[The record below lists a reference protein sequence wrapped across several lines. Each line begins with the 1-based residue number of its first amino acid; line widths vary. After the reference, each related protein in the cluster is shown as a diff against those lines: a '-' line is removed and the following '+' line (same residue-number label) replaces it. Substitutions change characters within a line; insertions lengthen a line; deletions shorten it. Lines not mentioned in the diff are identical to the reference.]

1 MSRFILALPLLS
13 LALCSCHNDDS
24 ASVSQIYQVPI
35 ESQPI
40 VAVVP
45 VIDNTKTSYDWNLS
59 DELSSS
65 IYAHLAERDHLR
77 LVSSSKVRL
86 KTKPLLEKNNPFDSD
101 ISWIK
106 KNFRDEEFVVF
117 LELVEHE
124 EVLADARKKKPD
136 PEKSSAELR
145 MSLRIRAFDLRGSEP
160 VVVLQELAT
169 DTYFI
174 HPQFNQVNFYQVSW
188 KDPTF
193 EMSPVGLAHEKF
205 TKEIA
210 RRIDDYILL
219 TLNK

>member
-1 MSRFILALPLLS
+1 MSRFILALPLL
-13 LALCSCHNDDS
+13 ALSVCGCHNGDS
-24 ASVSQIYQVPI
+24 ISLSQLYQAPL

-45 VIDNTKTSYDWNLS
+45 VIDNTKANCDWNLS

-77 LVSSSKVRL
+77 LISSSKVRL
-86 KTKPLLEKNNPFDSD
+86 KTRPLLEKNNPFGSD
-101 ISWIK
+101 INWIK
-106 KNFRDEEFVVF
+106 RNFREEEFVVF

-145 MSLRIRAFDLRGSEP
+145 MSLRIRAFDLRGNEP

-169 DTYFI
+169 DAYFI

-193 EMSPVGLAHEKF
+193 EMSPMGLAHERF

-219 TLNK
+219 ALKK

>member
-13 LALCSCHNDDS
+13 LALCGCHNDDS
-24 ASVSQIYQVPI
+24 TSVSQMYQTPI

-45 VIDNTKTSYDWNLS
+45 VIDNTKISCDWNLS
-59 DELSSS
+59 DELSSA

-86 KTKPLLEKNNPFDSD
+86 KTKPLLEKNNPFDAD

-106 KNFRDEEFVVF
+106 KSFREEEFVVF

-124 EVLADARKKKPD
+124 EVLADARKKKPE
-136 PEKSSAELR
+136 PANSSAELR
-145 MSLRIRAFDLRGSEP
+145 MSLRIRAFDLRGNEP
-160 VVVLQELAT
+160 VVVLQELAS
-169 DTYFI
+169 DAYFI

-193 EMSPVGLAHEKF
+193 EMSPMGLAHERF

-219 TLNK
+219 ALKK